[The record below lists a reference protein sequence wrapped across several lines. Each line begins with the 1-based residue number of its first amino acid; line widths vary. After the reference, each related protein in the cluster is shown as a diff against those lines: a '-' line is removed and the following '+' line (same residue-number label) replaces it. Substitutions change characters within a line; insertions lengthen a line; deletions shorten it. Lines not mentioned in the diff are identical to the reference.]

1 MILFDSSFA
10 GQKKMMPCLPCL
22 SLRTFF
28 WPSHF
33 TFALSYLLAAVP
45 IYFDPQSIPRK
56 NNSKPRHLLQ
66 FSKTHSPTHPPNKK
80 NKTSKNTHTNYLDSH
95 MKSTHP
101 TKTHV
106 SSRDMLMLEIV
117 NSKRCGRRPELDP
130 AVATMARPPPITAP
144 TGPATGGVAFS
155 KGPNP

>member
-10 GQKKMMPCLPCL
+10 GQKKIMPFLPCL

-28 WPSHF
+28 WPPHF
-33 TFALSYLLAAVP
+33 TFWQLCPSTLILKVMREKTTANHAT
-45 IYFDPQSIPRK
+45 YFDSQ
-56 NNSKPRHLLQ
+56 RHI
-66 FSKTHSPTHPPNKK
+66 HPPTHPTKK
-80 NKTSKNTHTNYLDSH
+80 TRPVKKTHTNYLDSH

-106 SSRDMLMLEIV
+106 SSRGMLMLEIV

-144 TGPATGGVAFS
+144 TGPATGGVAIF
-155 KGPNP
+155 